1 MKIDTLSSLHV
12 FGYQSMKFGF
22 ALTHSI
28 LLFAVL
34 CSVSAVAAE
43 NPLFKELLEKGVSM
57 SDGASVKLP
66 PPVLPDGLDAAAQKA
81 ALAKALN
88 GRDSVQELLD
98 KSFYAPV
105 EVKIR
110 TIGKPKDEGPAV
122 RAIDLWFVT
131 HGDWKVLTSKDFL
144 ETAMK
149 SKEEGKNRVV
159 RESGILTEKEL
170 KARKIAA
177 IVKQGYEERFPHA
190 TFRLFERVE
199 LSATRF
205 SVLTQNKTS
214 ILAAAR
220 VDPRFSKD
228 AEYPNQWR
236 PLLRDE
242 QAEIKPGAAQPFDHA
257 GGYAKITRL
266 LDPPDGILVECH
278 IVYEEPY
285 AWFDG
290 VNLVKQKVPAM
301 VNEKVKTFRRKLSQA
316 SAPKN

>member
-1 MKIDTLSSLHV
+1 MNFLLKFAHSLLLP
-12 FGYQSMKFGF
+12 F
-22 ALTHSI
+22 I
-28 LLFAVL
+28 LCAA
-34 CSVSAVAAE
+34 SVTAAE
-43 NPLFKELLEKGVSM
+43 NPVFKELLEKGISM
-57 SDGASVKLP
+57 SGGTMVKLP
-66 PPVLPDGLDAAAQKA
+66 PPVLADGLDAAAQKA
-81 ALAKALN
+81 ALTKAQN
-88 GRDSVQELLD
+88 GRDSVEELVG

-110 TIGKPKDEGPAV
+110 TIGTPKEAGPAV
-122 RAIDLWFVT
+122 RAIDLWFVA

-159 RESGILTEKEL
+159 RESGILSEKEL
-170 KARKIAA
+170 AARKISAE
-177 IVKQGYEERFPHA
+177 VKPGYEERFPYA
-190 TFRLFERVE
+190 TFRLFERIE
-199 LSATRF
+199 LSTTRF
-205 SVLTQNKTS
+205 SVLTQSKTS

-220 VDPRFSKD
+220 VDSRFAKD
-228 AEYPNQWR
+228 ADYPNQWR

-242 QAEIKPGAAQPFDHA
+242 RAEIKVGAAHPFDHA

-266 LDPPDGILVECH
+266 LDPSDGILVECH

-301 VNEKVKTFRRKLSQA
+301 VNEKVKMFRRKLSLA
-316 SAPKN
+316 SEPKK